1 MNNLDTISLLNRLIV
16 TTKDGE
22 SSLRAAAEEAY
33 HPQLKASLMAYSR
46 FFGDAAQEMQEAV
59 HDLGGAPK
67 ALGTFGNTL
76 HRTWLH
82 LKASALSH
90 DEDMIL
96 EEIEPDENAVEEGL
110 ARAVRED
117 TPAQVHALLERR
129 FEGAQRHHGEIRQL
143 REQLLRH

>member
-1 MNNLDTISLLNRLIV
+1 MNNLDAVTLLNRLIV
-16 TTKDGE
+16 ISKDGE

-33 HPQLKASLMAYSR
+33 HVELKDSLLAYSR
-46 FFGDAAQEMQEAV
+46 FFGDAAREMQEAV

-96 EEIEPDENAVEEGL
+96 DEIEGDENAVEEGL

-117 TPAQVHALLERR
+117 MPPEIHDLLARR
-129 FEGAQRHHGEIRQL
+129 YDGARKLHGEIREL
-143 REQLLRH
+143 RSRLLLH